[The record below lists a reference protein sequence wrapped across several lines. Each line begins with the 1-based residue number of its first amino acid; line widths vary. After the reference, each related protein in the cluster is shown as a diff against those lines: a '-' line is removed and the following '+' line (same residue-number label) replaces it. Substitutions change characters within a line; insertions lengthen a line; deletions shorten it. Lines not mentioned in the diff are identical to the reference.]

1 MAKSLILNIFGTPVP
16 LPDPFSAV
24 VLTPERPGIIVDG
37 TPSEVIAQLGG
48 LENIRGVLTVS
59 EAPEVNPIDAV
70 AFGLADV
77 QSSTAPRTV
86 FVFSPT
92 APGGARQ
99 NVYTDWATLVV
110 ALADVEGHKIIEFA
124 EAEITI
130 PAGAYDMMN
139 VSWRKSA
146 DVDGD
151 LELTLADGATFTDL
165 MEIDGFLS
173 SSAGQFIVA
182 TVQTAAP
189 AVSLTIAGTVVIRN
203 AILFAAGSEAFF
215 GDSITDLVL
224 ERGGELDVFTSEVV
238 ENATGLTIELHDG
251 AAIVEDTLKGAGS
264 TAVDVRG
271 AGGSLSLSHANLT
284 EAITVRRHGD
294 QFAYAFRPATISSGP
309 TTLVPNEIARVD
321 PTSGGFT
328 VNLPDASRHPNAWI
342 TVVEVGGSANA
353 VTVGLEEGGDSI
365 NGAASIASARGSRT
379 YVSDGVT
386 IWYEIAS
393 NI

>member
-1 MAKSLILNIFGTPVP
+1 MSGF
-16 LPDPFSAV
+16 
-24 VLTPERPGIIVDG
+24 DG
-37 TPSEVIAQLGG
+37 SNFAEFTDAPAQAPSQ
-48 LENIRGVLTVS
+48 
-59 EAPEVNPIDAV
+59 
-70 AFGLADV
+70 
-77 QSSTAPRTV
+77 PRTT
-86 FVFSPT
+86 FVFK
-92 APGGARQ
+92 PGGVAAE
-99 NVYTDWATLVV
+99 NVYTDWAALIAAMALVS
-110 ALADVEGHKIIEFA
+110 GHKVIEFA

-151 LELTLADGATFTDL
+151 LELILANGATFTDL

-173 SSAGQFIVA
+173 SPAGQFIVA
-182 TVQTAAP
+182 TLQTAAP

-203 AILFAAGSEAFF
+203 AIILAAGSEAFF

-238 ENATGLTIELHDG
+238 ENTTGLTIELHDG
-251 AAIVEDTLKGAGS
+251 AAIAEDTLKGAGS

-271 AGGSLSLSHANLT
+271 AGGSLSIDHANLT
-284 EAITVRRHGD
+284 EAVTVRRHGD
-294 QFAYAFRPATISSGP
+294 QFAYAFRPVTIVAGP

-321 PTSGGFT
+321 PTGGVFT
-328 VNLPDASRHPNAWI
+328 VNLPDASKHPNAWI
-342 TVVEVGGSANA
+342 TIVEVGGSANA
-353 VTVGLEEGGDSI
+353 VTVGLDEGGDSI
-365 NGAASIASARGSRT
+365 NGAASIAAARGSRT
-379 YVSDGVT
+379 YVSGGAA